1 MTEVE
6 KKWIREQARFRG
18 IFDADT
24 QKQNRF
30 ESSVPL
36 TSYIKCDESR
46 EYINQALEAGC
57 DGTQTQKF
65 EEELAKYMGFRYA
78 VSVSSG
84 EAALRIALRLAAE
97 KLYGSSAGIMTPAG
111 LGSQGSLHGKR
122 VFCSDLTTA
131 DMVNPIVFEGGEP
144 VFIDSAPGNWS
155 MDPEVLALAFEKY
168 PDVQIVVMNHAY
180 GFPGD
185 IMEIRRICYEYGA
198 LLIECVSEAI
208 GAAYWVGEDAPDI
221 GQGIWAKAGGLGNY
235 AVLGFAPDKMM
246 GPSGGAILVQDFY
259 QKQKA
264 DYLASGAKAA
274 VPWNQH
280 EELGFFCKMRDLDA
294 AMLRGQLLHLD
305 ETIAKKQK
313 IFEKYHEK
321 LDGCLAYVISAN
333 ESTKPNYWMTVMT
346 SESNI
351 RFMEARNDRRYVY
364 KDVHGTAAPMEIYD
378 VLTAFH
384 VETGSVYKPM
394 SMQPVYRNHEH
405 FTLDGAWRMYEDF
418 YNDTFSLRCDRAK
431 EYYECGICLPSD
443 ADMTE
448 EEQDT
453 VIDLIYACYDKADMN
468 RLAWV

>member
-6 KKWIREQARFRG
+6 KKWIREQARFKG

-30 ESSVPL
+30 EPSVPL

-97 KLYGSSAGIMTPAG
+97 KLYGASAGIVTPIG
-111 LGSQGSLHGKR
+111 MGSQGSLHGKR

-131 DMVNPIVFEGGEP
+131 DMVNPITLEGGEP
-144 VFIDSAPGNWS
+144 VFIDSSAKNWS
-155 MDPEVLALAFEKY
+155 MDPEVLELAFAKY
-168 PDVQIVVMNHAY
+168 PDTRIVVMKHVY

-185 IMEIRRICYEYGA
+185 IMGIRKICFDNDA
-198 LLIECVSEAI
+198 LLVECAGEAI
-208 GAAYWVGEDAPDI
+208 GAAYWVGEDEPDV
-221 GQGIWAKAGGLGNY
+221 GKGIWAKTGGLGDY
-235 AVLGFAPDKMM
+235 AVLDFGSDKMM
-246 GPSGGAILVQDFY
+246 GPSGGALLVQDFY

-264 DYLASGAKAA
+264 AYLASEADAA

-280 EELGFFCKMRDLDA
+280 EELGYFCRMGELDA

-313 IFEKYHEK
+313 IFERYREK
-321 LDGCLAYVISAN
+321 LNGSMACIIPVG
-333 ESTKPNYWMTVMT
+333 EGTKPNYWITAMT
-346 SESNI
+346 SESNMQFI
-351 RFMEARNDRRYVY
+351 EARNDRRYVY
-364 KDVHGTAAPMEIYD
+364 QDVHGTAAPMEIYD
-378 VLTAFH
+378 VLSAFN
-384 VETGSVYKPM
+384 VAGRPVYKPM

-443 ADMTE
+443 AAMTE
-448 EEQDT
+448 EEQDR
-453 VIDLIYACYDKADMN
+453 IIELIYACYDKADMN
-468 RLAWV
+468 RLAWA